1 MVLSPEVEGWPAGEL
16 QAQLVTL
23 RESTKPLPIKRGTRV
38 FSPGEVSDRL
48 FFLHSGRVKIS
59 VSAGG
64 GKQCVF
70 RIVEPGQVFGEC
82 ALFDYP
88 VRNAEAEV
96 IEKAAVSVISRETAM
111 AHAEKHPEFW
121 ALFSQDLGRRVR
133 ELERQVQWLTL
144 LEVEQR
150 IASLL
155 LQWGKAHKLDPANY
169 EIHLSQRDV
178 AGLIGATRETTSA
191 ALNRLR
197 RKGCV
202 DIRRRCVVVKSVEML
217 QAYATPTPRGDSG
230 TASGGR
236 AFVQTTS

>member
-1 MVLSPEVEGWPAGEL
+1 MFSPEVEGWPAGEFP
-16 QAQLVTL
+16 AQLATL
-23 RESTKPLPIKRGTRV
+23 RDSPKPLRIKRGTRV
-38 FSPGEVSDRL
+38 FSPGEIADRL

-59 VSAGG
+59 VSAVG

-82 ALFDYP
+82 ALFDEP
-88 VRNAEAEV
+88 VRKAEAEV
-96 IEKAAVSVISRETAM
+96 IEKAAISVISRETAM
-111 AHAEKHPEFW
+111 AHAQKHPEFW
-121 ALFSQDLGRRVR
+121 ASFSQDLGRRIR
-133 ELERQVQWLTL
+133 ELEQQVQWLTL

-150 IASLL
+150 IAGLL
-155 LQWGKAHKLDPANY
+155 LQWGKTHKLDAANF

-217 QAYATPTPRGDSG
+217 QAYATPTRRGNPK
-230 TASGGR
+230 TVTR
-236 AFVQTTS
+236 RRIFVKTTS